1 MVDKLIAFLSIV
13 LTAMATVTLFLFL
26 AWAIKQLVIGL
37 V

>member
-1 MVDKLIAFLSIV
+1 MVDKLITFLSIV
-13 LTAMATVTLFLFL
+13 LTVMATVTLFLFL